1 MSRSTVTLAGLMN
14 AQLLAMITRPIT
26 LGTPVPISARTCSSL
41 SHEDRKNIDAVF
53 ARANDGRVLD
63 YASQYAAVICNMVS
77 IGTGIGIVNPFV
89 THHFRNLEIAVLSFL
104 PTVPFHSPILFPN
117 SALATL
123 LKRHLHKVYASFQ
136 ASDERTSMTS
146 VRPAKPAVKQE
157 RWYVN
162 DYLATGLH
170 GRCRTKV
177 ETLAKTYRLCWAL
190 FLV

>member
-1 MSRSTVTLAGLMN
+1 MSPAKPLLSSRSITCTSVSESGSSSRISSSQLSRSSSSLRSTVREMARSTVALAGLMN

-136 ASDERTSMTS
+136 ASDEHT
-146 VRPAKPAVKQE
+146 
-157 RWYVN
+157 
-162 DYLATGLH
+162 
-170 GRCRTKV
+170 
-177 ETLAKTYRLCWAL
+177 
-190 FLV
+190 